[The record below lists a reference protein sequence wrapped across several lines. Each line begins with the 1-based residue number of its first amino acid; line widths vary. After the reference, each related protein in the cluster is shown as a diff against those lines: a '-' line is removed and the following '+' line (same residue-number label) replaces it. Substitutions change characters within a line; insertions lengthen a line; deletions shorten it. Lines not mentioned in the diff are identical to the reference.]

1 MMSKQRRRGSAQLK
15 PIDEII
21 SEVFRSGKFGSSAT
35 AAQLWVQWKDIAG
48 EDVAQHCFP
57 EKFSDKKL
65 YIKVD
70 SPIWRQQLDLMKEE
84 LQERIESRC
93 QDLDIERIIFR

>member
-1 MMSKQRRRGSAQLK
+1 MGKERRSSGELK
-15 PIDEII
+15 PIDEVI
-21 SEVFRSGKFGSSAT
+21 SEVFRRGKFGSSAK
-35 AAQLWVQWKDIAG
+35 AAELWGQWKDIAG

-57 EKFSDKKL
+57 EKVSDKKL

-84 LQERIESRC
+84 LQERIENKC
-93 QDLDIERIIFR
+93 HNIDIERIIFR